1 MVAGVEGCNRKLVKN
16 FLVEAGIRVE
26 AGMVEAGALGSELFG
41 ELDLLVSRNPCGQLM
56 AGKNGGGRSTG
67 E

>member
-1 MVAGVEGCNRKLVKN
+1 M

-41 ELDLLVSRNPCGQLM
+41 ELDSLVSRNPCRQLM